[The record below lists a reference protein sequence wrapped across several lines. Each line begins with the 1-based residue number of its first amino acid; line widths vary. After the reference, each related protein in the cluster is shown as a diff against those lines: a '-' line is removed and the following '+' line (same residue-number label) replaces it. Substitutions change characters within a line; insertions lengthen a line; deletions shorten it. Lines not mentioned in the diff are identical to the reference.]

1 MRGGHALATDQPL
14 RQIVLAEWLPW
25 SPFVEALLAEAVEA
39 GHTLS
44 WRRSGFW
51 FRCYMVLGTDD
62 ALNFAQIRYDR
73 WLSCRLSEGCIR
85 I

>member
-1 MRGGHALATDQPL
+1 LATDQPL

>member
-1 MRGGHALATDQPL
+1 MATDLPL
-14 RQIVLAEWLPW
+14 RQIVMAEWWPW
-25 SPFVEALLAEAVEA
+25 SPFVDALLAEAVEA

-44 WRRSGFW
+44 WRRSGSW
-51 FRCYMVLGTDD
+51 FRRYIVLGADD
-62 ALNFAQIRYDR
+62 ALNFVQLRYDR